1 LFTADG
7 LRCEEVFGGLDR
19 SLLGRHDAALLKQFG
34 GATAEARRELLLP
47 FFWKTIAAQGI
58 VLGNRH
64 KGSEFRLAN
73 PHRFSYPGYAE
84 ILTGQYVKSVDSND
98 PVRIPQETVL
108 EFVRRKF
115 DLDPQQTALFASWDV
130 LKVAAAS
137 NPDAVFSNAG
147 YDQIPPPWAT
157 PGMEPLNGLQRDLL
171 TPWDSVRQ
179 DSVTFHLAL
188 EYLKARKPRLLH
200 IALGQPDDW
209 SHESRYDRALQS
221 IQLFDRCLE
230 TLWNTLESLDEYR
243 GRTTLIVTTDHGRG
257 AKRKNWKSHGK
268 RVEGAQFV
276 WLAVI
281 GPDTPSRGEAVAS
294 PSYSQNQTAATILR
308 LLGLSWQEFNPA
320 AGPPIEA
327 AFRE

>member
-1 LFTADG
+1 
-7 LRCEEVFGGLDR
+7 
-19 SLLGRHDAALLKQFG
+19 
-34 GATAEARRELLLP
+34 
-47 FFWKTIAAQGI
+47 
-58 VLGNRH
+58 
-64 KGSEFRLAN
+64 
-73 PHRFSYPGYAE
+73 
-84 ILTGQYVKSVDSND
+84 
-98 PVRIPQETVL
+98 
-108 EFVRRKF
+108 
-115 DLDPQQTALFASWDV
+115 
-130 LKVAAAS
+130 
-137 NPDAVFSNAG
+137 
-147 YDQIPPPWAT
+147 
-157 PGMEPLNGLQRDLL
+157 
-171 TPWDSVRQ
+171 
-179 DSVTFHLAL
+179 
-188 EYLKARKPRLLH
+188 
-200 IALGQPDDW
+200 
-209 SHESRYDRALQS
+209 
-221 IQLFDRCLE
+221 LFDRCLE